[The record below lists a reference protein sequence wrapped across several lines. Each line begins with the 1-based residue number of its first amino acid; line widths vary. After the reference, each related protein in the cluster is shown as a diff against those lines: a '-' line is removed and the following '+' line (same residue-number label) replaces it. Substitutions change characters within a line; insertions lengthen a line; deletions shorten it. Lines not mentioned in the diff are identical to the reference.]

1 MVFKIW
7 KTLLEK
13 RITFSFLSYN
23 LKWYQ
28 CLKIH
33 IEVSLFKVLLTYMQW
48 LLLTFG
54 LPRKILFTKIIKLSL
69 CHNTHMLWI
78 KSNWLTLGMCSCK
91 KVINHSEALGPAWR
105 QCAWLLTLHGKPYPL
120 RSGGWE
126 GTGGGCYLLNHY
138 KLRVLLYWENL
149 PEIWNTNY
157 KWGKKLFKKGFS
169 VYKVESDCP
178 PSQATVVLGSTVVF
192 PPFLCKRYQQGW
204 SAVHPCIE
212 RWSEAW
218 DSHSR
223 TQILAAIR
231 NSAHGQWEGPKVY
244 RDPARSWTGLYLYG
258 PWRST
263 HPCQV
268 SLFTCCWLGLR
279 SARVTLSNP
288 TT

>member
-1 MVFKIW
+1 MTLVNLWSSKENTFYQNNKIKSLSPYTYALNQKQLVDFGNVFLQEGNQPLGGPW
-7 KTLLEK
+7 P
-13 RITFSFLSYN
+13 
-23 LKWYQ
+23 
-28 CLKIH
+28 CLKA
-33 IEVSLFKVLLTYMQW
+33 VCLTVDPPW
-48 LLLTFG
+48 
-54 LPRKILFTKIIKLSL
+54 
-69 CHNTHMLWI
+69 
-78 KSNWLTLGMCSCK
+78 
-91 KVINHSEALGPAWR
+91 EALPSEEWGVGR
-105 QCAWLLTLHGKPYPL
+105 N
-120 RSGGWE
+120 RR
-126 GTGGGCYLLNHY
+126 GCYLLNHY

-218 DSHSR
+218 DSHSS

-231 NSAHGQWEGPKVY
+231 NSAHGQWEGPRVY

-263 HPCQV
+263 HPCRV

>member
-13 RITFSFLSYN
+13 RITFSFLAYN

-54 LPRKILFTKIIKLSL
+54 LTRKILFTKIIKLSL

-105 QCAWLLTLHGKPYPL
+105 QCARLLTLHGKPCPL

-157 KWGKKLFKKGFS
+157 KWGKKLFKK
-169 VYKVESDCP
+169 
-178 PSQATVVLGSTVVF
+178 
-192 PPFLCKRYQQGW
+192 R
-204 SAVHPCIE
+204 
-212 RWSEAW
+212 
-218 DSHSR
+218 
-223 TQILAAIR
+223 
-231 NSAHGQWEGPKVY
+231 
-244 RDPARSWTGLYLYG
+244 
-258 PWRST
+258 
-263 HPCQV
+263 
-268 SLFTCCWLGLR
+268 LFCL
-279 SARVTLSNP
+279 
-288 TT
+288 